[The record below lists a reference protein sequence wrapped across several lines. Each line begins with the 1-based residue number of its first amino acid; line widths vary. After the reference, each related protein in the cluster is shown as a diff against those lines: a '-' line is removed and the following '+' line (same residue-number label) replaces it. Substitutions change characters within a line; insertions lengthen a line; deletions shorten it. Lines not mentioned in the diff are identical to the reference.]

1 MIRALLTAASV
12 LLGMASALDPCTLGP
27 DADAGSGSSGGGS
40 SSGSSSGSQTVGT
53 QCTAIVTEFC
63 QQAVSRCGLAGFTV
77 ADCVSSDMPQCCSS
91 GNTCDAASSQPASSV
106 DTCKTDIDSEDCNAV
121 TNSALPDS
129 CQVLLHP

>member
-1 MIRALLTAASV
+1 MIRALLLTAASF
-12 LLGMASALDPCTLGP
+12 LGMASALDPCTLGP
-27 DADAGSGSSGGGS
+27 DADAGTGSSSGGS
-40 SSGSSSGSQTVGT
+40 SSGSSGGTQTVGT

-91 GNTCDAASSQPASSV
+91 GNTCNGSSSQPSSSV
-106 DTCKTDIDSEDCNAV
+106 DTCKSDIDSEDCNAV
-121 TNSALPDS
+121 TNSTLPDS